1 MVGEKKYWSD
11 VLDAIEAVEAFTA
24 GMTSL
29 HDYVA
34 ERRKKWTAERGVAI
48 IGEAVD
54 QLRRLDVDGLPP
66 DVDRIVAMR
75 NRLIHSYDNV
85 DDMIVWRVIKMHLPE
100 LKRVAR
106 SGLQKG

>member
-29 HDYVA
+29 NDYVA
-34 ERRKKWTAERGVAI
+34 ERRTKWAAERGLAI

-66 DVDRIVAMR
+66 DADRIVAMR

-85 DDMIVWRVIKMHLPE
+85 DDMIVRRVIKMHLPE
-100 LKRVAR
+100 LKQAAG